1 MSVFIRLIIMKMKI
15 KMKNRAHRY
24 DIYRLSSTNR
34 YKYSK
39 YKKSLS
45 IVMLKCIKQH
55 LSNI

>member
-1 MSVFIRLIIMKMKI
+1 MKI
-15 KMKNRAHRY
+15 KMKNRAYRY
-24 DIYRLSSTNR
+24 DIYRPRSINR